1 MHKQSKNRGSAIM
14 VAAICWAAFSCSIAI
29 ARQDQQQR
37 DLNRVKAAESA
48 NSSEL
53 FAESHALIIGVSD
66 YNNGLKPLPGVKRDV
81 EAVSEI
87 LRQHGFT
94 VRTVL
99 NPTQPQFDQAMRD
112 FISKYGQADQ
122 NRLLIYFAGHGHT
135 LPTRSGMQGYI
146 IPVNAP
152 HPERDE
158 AGFKN
163 VAISLDEIE
172 SYARKINSKHALFVF
187 DSCFSGALFDVRSAG
202 SAPASIVSA
211 AALPVRQF
219 ITSGSA
225 NQKVPDKSV
234 FCRQFV
240 DGLKG
245 AADLTGDG
253 YITGTELGMFL
264 YDSVTN
270 YQKGAQTPQYGK
282 IRDPDL
288 DKGEFVFVNP
298 AGGGKPKTIS
308 NQDPAF
314 SEPKSQRIEPS
325 SQQGAP
331 TTAVPFLASVGWTDS
346 GLRAQRGQQVEITI
360 TYSGVHLGKFG
371 PAVPEGVLAEDEKRP
386 LKSCPTGATLARIGE
401 SGEPVC
407 LRRSA
412 KFAAQQDGTLYFGI
426 NEGNHKDNAGTVL
439 AKVTIYP

>member
-1 MHKQSKNRGSAIM
+1 MNKRRKSRGHAII
-14 VAAICWAAFSCSIAI
+14 VAAIYLTAFSGSIAV
-29 ARQDQQQR
+29 AQQDQQQR
-37 DLNRVKAAESA
+37 DLKRVKAAETPGQ
-48 NSSEL
+48 SEL

-66 YNNGLKPLPGVKRDV
+66 YNNGLKALPGVKRDV
-81 EAVSEI
+81 EEVSAI
-87 LRQHGFT
+87 LSQHGFT
-94 VRTVL
+94 VRTL
-99 NPTQPQFDQAMRD
+99 MNPTQPQFDQAMRD
-112 FISKYGQADQ
+112 FISRSGQADQ

-152 HPERDE
+152 HPDRDE
-158 AGFKN
+158 AGFKH

-187 DSCFSGALFDVRSAG
+187 DSCFSGALFEVRSAG
-202 SAPASIVSA
+202 AAPASIVSV

-225 NQKVPDKSV
+225 NQTVPDKSV
-234 FCRQFV
+234 FCRQFI

-264 YDSVTN
+264 SESVTN

-298 AGGGKPKTIS
+298 AGGGQPKTIS
-308 NQDPAF
+308 TQAPAF
-314 SEPKSQRIEPS
+314 SEPKSPPIEPS
-325 SQQGAP
+325 GQPAAP
-331 TTAVPFLASVGWTDS
+331 TTTVPFLASVGWTDS

-371 PAVPEGVLAEDEKRP
+371 AVVPEGVPAQDEKRP

-401 SGEPVC
+401 SGEPICVS
-407 LRRSA
+407 RSA
-412 KFAAQQDGTLYFGI
+412 KFAAQQDGALYFAI
-426 NEGNHKDNAGTVL
+426 NESNTKDNLGTIL

>member
-1 MHKQSKNRGSAIM
+1 MHKQSTGRSGAIM
-14 VAAICWAAFSCSIAI
+14 LVAIGWAAFSCPTAI
-29 ARQDQQQR
+29 AQQDQQQR
-37 DLNRVKAAESA
+37 VLKRVKAVESV
-48 NSSEL
+48 STSEL

-81 EAVSEI
+81 EAVSEV

-94 VRTVL
+94 VRIL
-99 NPTQPQFDQAMRD
+99 MNPTQPQFDQAMRD

-135 LPTRSGMQGYI
+135 MPTRSGTQGYI

-152 HPERDE
+152 HPDRDE

-202 SAPASIVSA
+202 VAPASVVSA
-211 AALPVRQF
+211 AAFPVRQF

-225 NQKVPDKSV
+225 NQAVPDKSV

-298 AGGGKPKTIS
+298 AGGVNPNPPTPKPVI
-308 NQDPAF
+308 A
-314 SEPKSQRIEPS
+314 EPKSAQTKSPVVP
-325 SQQGAP
+325 ADP
-331 TTAVPFLASVGWTDS
+331 VTVPFLASARWVDS
-346 GLRAQRGQQVEITI
+346 GMRVQRGQQVEITI
-360 TYSGVHLGKFG
+360 TYSGVNLGKFG
-371 PAVPEGVLAEDEKRP
+371 ATAPEGVLASDEKRP
-386 LKSCPTGATLARIGE
+386 LNSCPTGVTLAYISEYGD
-401 SGEPVC
+401 PIC
-407 LRRSA
+407 IRRSA
-412 KFAAQQDGTLYFGI
+412 KFTAQRDGALIFAI
-426 NEGNHKDNAGTVL
+426 NESNIKDNSGTVL
-439 AKVTIYP
+439 AKVTIFP